1 MRIRQQLAAL
11 HEKYE
16 RLLALHRQKPER
28 SPARRQSMVEVA
40 ARFPGALREWQ
51 ALPIETLEERRA
63 ALATWL
69 SAPSLPSDLRQL
81 PPWVAYSWDLHA
93 WLRLVLSLR
102 QQPRILPE
110 AEGLAAAQR
119 MCDELGEPQLRS
131 AVTPQLLAQV
141 NKPSRG
147 QLAQIA
153 YVQVAA
159 QHGVAVSDIK
169 ASLFSAAPDGPD
181 DREPADDSDED
192 RR

>member
-11 HEKYE
+11 HDKYE

-28 SPARRQSMVEVA
+28 SPARRQSMVDVA

-51 ALPIETLEERRA
+51 ALPVTTLEERRA
-63 ALATWL
+63 ALSAWL

-102 QQPRILPE
+102 QQPRNLPE
-110 AEGLAAAQR
+110 AEGMAAAQR
-119 MCDELGEPQLRS
+119 ICDELGEPQLRL

-141 NKPSRG
+141 DKPIRG

-159 QHGVAVSDIK
+159 LHGVAIADIK
-169 ASLFSAAPDGPD
+169 AALFLPAPAAPDSAI
-181 DREPADDSDED
+181 ESDED
-192 RR
+192 SL